1 MVAGRDTGK
10 NFFESIEWKEIY
22 EKIGTP
28 QFSVFGGGFGENAI
42 VMGDT
47 YVNVEMEGR
56 GSILE
61 GIDIVKGEE
70 YKHFFNGYSVMDIIG
85 GGYSGKVFGDTHIVG
100 SGGVFCRRVRRKA
113 PPVAQPTWS

>member
-1 MVAGRDTGK
+1 MEFPLAQEMPDGTQSWLLKLRDIHQT
-10 NFFESIEWKEIY
+10 EDVLLKEIY
-22 EKIGTP
+22 EKIGKP

-85 GGYSGKVFGDTHIVG
+85 GGYSVKVFG
-100 SGGVFCRRVRRKA
+100 
-113 PPVAQPTWS
+113 